1 MTDDRSDPQTR
12 TEAVKR
18 FYEAFPYPRI
28 DPDRTVRATILG
40 TPWCAVHHALDN
52 RVGERVRVLVAGGG
66 TGVALEALGTGFASE
81 GVTPEIVYVD
91 LSDSSAAE
99 ARRRAER
106 AGLNDVR
113 FLVQPIESL
122 AGMDLA
128 PFDYID
134 FSGVL
139 NHVAEPAPV
148 LEVLSGLL
156 APHGGIGIM
165 VYGRLGRTGIYP
177 MQNALRLLNGAPDAG
192 DPVETMRTL
201 LDRLP
206 PDNWIAKNP
215 HLADLGQSDTIE
227 LADRYLNPNDRA
239 FDIAELEGLLQ
250 AAGLTIRGFV
260 CPFLYDPVPLMPTD
274 GLKAQVRSL
283 SMIDR
288 AQVSEWLRGILHIH
302 QVFAVPR
309 ARAPVEPAA
318 LLTEDATRL
327 MPGALGAAAFEAL
340 SRAAGRVVE
349 ITMPY
354 GGMKLTRGARFSD
367 DECRVLPLLKAG
379 PSVGAVRAALAGEG
393 MERPRADAAI
403 AGVYRILSQLG
414 ALHLWADARADAT
427 R

>member
-177 MQNALRLLNGAPDAG
+177 MQNALRMLNGAPGAG
-192 DPVETMRTL
+192 DPVDTMNAL
-201 LDRLP
+201 LGHLP
-206 PDNWIAKNP
+206 AENWITKNP
-215 HLADLGQSDTIE
+215 HLGGQVGMDTVE

-239 FDIAELEGLLQ
+239 FDIGELEALLR
-250 AAGLTIRGFV
+250 AAGMGIRGFV
-260 CPFLYDPVPLMPTD
+260 YPFLYDPVPLMPTEALRD
-274 GLKAQVRSL
+274 QA
-283 SMIDR
+283 R
-288 AQVSEWLRGILHIH
+288 ALPILE
-302 QVFAVPR
+302 R
-309 ARAPVEPAA
+309 ARV
-318 LLTEDATRL
+318 
-327 MPGALGAAAFEAL
+327 ALGEGAA
-340 SRAAGRVVE
+340 
-349 ITMPY
+349 
-354 GGMKLTRGARFSD
+354 
-367 DECRVLPLLKAG
+367 
-379 PSVGAVRAALAGEG
+379 
-393 MERPRADAAI
+393 
-403 AGVYRILSQLG
+403 
-414 ALHLWADARADAT
+414 
-427 R
+427 